1 MPLFPPEFSRLVESL
16 ALIPNVG
23 PKTAQKLALYLI
35 DHPEEAEQI
44 AKALVVGLK
53 QVKKCLLCGNICS
66 GKLCSI
72 CADKSRQQDVICLV
86 EQVTDLIA
94 IEKTG
99 QYKGV
104 YHILGGVL
112 APLEGFGPDK
122 LRVAELLKRVDKF
135 AVKEIIIATDADTEG
150 ETTALYLAKLLK
162 PLGLKVTRL
171 ASGLPAGG
179 DIEFADEITL
189 SRAFK
194 GRHSL

>member
-1 MPLFPPEFSRLVESL
+1 MPLFPQQFNQLVESL
-16 ALIPNVG
+16 SLIPNVG
-23 PKTAQKLALYLI
+23 PKSAQKLALYLI
-35 DHPEEAEQI
+35 EHPNEAAKI
-44 AKALVVGLK
+44 AQSLQLAARTIKRCV
-53 QVKKCLLCGNICS
+53 LCANLTTQKICD
-66 GKLCSI
+66 I

-104 YHILGGVL
+104 YHILGGSL
-112 APLEGFGPDK
+112 SPLEGVGPEK
-122 LRVAELLKRVDKF
+122 LRVAQLLKRVEKF
-135 AVKEIIIATDADTEG
+135 PIKEIIIATDADTEG

-162 PLGLKVTRL
+162 PLGLKVTRI

-179 DIEFADEITL
+179 DVEFADEITL

-194 GRHSL
+194 GRQLV

>member
-23 PKTAQKLALYLI
+23 PKSAQKLALYLI
-35 DHPEEAEQI
+35 DHPEEAEKI
-44 AKALVVGLK
+44 AKALLVGLK
-53 QVKKCLLCGNICS
+53 QVKRCLLCGNLSS
-66 GKLCSI
+66 GKLCYI
-72 CADKSRQQDVICLV
+72 CTDKSRQQDVICLV

-112 APLEGFGPDK
+112 APLAGMGPDK
-122 LRVAELLKRVDKF
+122 LRVAELLKRIDKF
-135 AVKEIIIATDADTEG
+135 AVKEVIIATDADTEG

>member
-23 PKTAQKLALYLI
+23 PKSAQKLALYLI
-35 DHPEEAEQI
+35 DHPEEAEKI
-44 AKALVVGLK
+44 AKALLVGLK
-53 QVKKCLLCGNICS
+53 QVKRCLLCGNLSS
-66 GKLCSI
+66 GKLCYI
-72 CADKSRQQDVICLV
+72 CADKTRQQDVICLV

-112 APLEGFGPDK
+112 APLAGMGPDK
-122 LRVAELLKRVDKF
+122 LRVAELLKRIDKF
-135 AVKEIIIATDADTEG
+135 AVKEVIIATDADTEG

>member
-1 MPLFPPEFSRLVESL
+1 MPLFPPEFTQLVEALS
-16 ALIPNVG
+16 LIPTIG

-35 DHPEEAEQI
+35 DHPREGAKI
-44 AKALVVGLK
+44 AKSIMVGLK
-53 QVKKCLLCGNICS
+53 NIKRCVLCANLS
-66 GKLCSI
+66 SHKLCDI

-99 QYKGV
+99 QYKGI
-104 YHILGGVL
+104 YHILGGSL
-112 APLEGFGPDK
+112 SPLEGTGPDK
-122 LRVAELLKRVDKF
+122 LRVAELLKRIEKF
-135 AVKEIIIATDADTEG
+135 PVKEVIIATDTNTEG

-171 ASGLPAGG
+171 ASGLPVGG
-179 DIEFADEITL
+179 DIEFADDITL

-194 GRHSL
+194 ARHPI